1 MDIQKIYHLIINEPI
16 YLTITIIL
24 GLIISYSLLKK
35 LFKILI
41 ITLLV
46 LLCYVGYLMY
56 TGKDLPNEDQI
67 SSVKEK
73 VENVGEK
80 IFEKLDEMS
89 DTND

>member
-56 TGKDLPNEDQI
+56 TGKELPNEDQI

-80 IFEKLDEMS
+80 IFDKLDKMS
-89 DTND
+89 QTNN

>member
-56 TGKDLPNEDQI
+56 TGKELPNEDQI

-89 DTND
+89 HTND

>member
-1 MDIQKIYHLIINEPI
+1 MFFRFFY
-16 YLTITIIL
+16 IL
-24 GLIISYSLLKK
+24 VIKFYNYFLALIISYSLLKK

-46 LLCYVGYLMY
+46 LLFYVGYLMY
-56 TGKDLPNEDQI
+56 TGKELPNEDQI

-80 IFEKLDEMS
+80 IFDKLDKMS
-89 DTND
+89 QTNN

>member
-1 MDIQKIYHLIINEPI
+1 MNIQKIYHLIIDEPI
-16 YLTITIIL
+16 YLTIAIIL
-24 GLIISYSLLKK
+24 ALIISYSLLKK

-46 LLCYVGYLMY
+46 LLCYVGYLMC
-56 TGKDLPNEDQI
+56 TGKELPNEDQI

-80 IFEKLDEMS
+80 IFDKLDKMS
-89 DTND
+89 QTNN

>member
-56 TGKDLPNEDQI
+56 TGKELPNEDQI

-89 DTND
+89 QTNN